1 MMICN
6 DYTDIILRYYK
17 TRNKINYKM
26 KQKYSFFF
34 LLAGPH
40 LNIQVTET
48 AKENYFNVGTN
59 VFTKNSNM
67 KCNFNQKIN
76 PTKFKVYGSYVCVLS
91 STHCR
96 K

>member
-34 LLAGPH
+34 
-40 LNIQVTET
+40 
-48 AKENYFNVGTN
+48 Y
-59 VFTKNSNM
+59 
-67 KCNFNQKIN
+67 
-76 PTKFKVYGSYVCVLS
+76 
-91 STHCR
+91 
-96 K
+96 